1 MIRDLMTTGQTLN
14 PVGKKSQETL
24 FLQAEKKSE
33 STQEDAGSRD
43 CDDGKKNAEQML
55 ANEWMESN
63 NESRR

>member
-1 MIRDLMTTGQTLN
+1 LEKN
-14 PVGKKSQETL
+14 PKKRCFFKL
-24 FLQAEKKSE
+24 KKKSE
-33 STQEDAGSRD
+33 STQEDAGSRG